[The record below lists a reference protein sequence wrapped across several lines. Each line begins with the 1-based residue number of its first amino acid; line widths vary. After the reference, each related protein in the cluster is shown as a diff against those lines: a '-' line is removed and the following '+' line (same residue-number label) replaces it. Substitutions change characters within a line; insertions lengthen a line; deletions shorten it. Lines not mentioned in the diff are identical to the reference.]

1 VLAGRYPG
9 SGRLTGGAVGAA
21 IGAVGTAIGTVGE
34 AIGAVGA
41 DIGVNGTVDGAA
53 ETAGFCPPPK
63 RLLLEYR
70 EASASAGNAS
80 DGPAGKR

>member
-1 VLAGRYPG
+1 MLAGRYPG

-21 IGAVGTAIGTVGE
+21 IGAVGTD
-34 AIGAVGA
+34 IGAVGTDIGA
-41 DIGVNGTVDGAA
+41 VGTAIGVNGTVGGAA

-70 EASASAGNAS
+70 EASASVGNAS